1 MKPQTIKILR
11 EAAIRFLAIKKLTAP
26 TVSSSSSSDAIQKN
40 RLGFPETQAVFETH
54 GKL

>member
-1 MKPQTIKILR
+1 MKPQTVKILR
-11 EAAIRFLAIKKLTAP
+11 EAAIRFLAIKKPTAP
-26 TVSSSSSSDAIQKN
+26 TVSSSSSDAIQKN